1 MAGLHEIRRP
11 ARCSAG
17 RAGALLL
24 GCLVLGACL
33 GTFAKYLD
41 HRQGALPALLQ
52 QVDQALD
59 FHNFLG
65 GFGPWLF
72 LALCIAVYSAA
83 PWYGAANAFAF
94 FAGMVSAYYLYGYFA
109 AGFFPKT
116 YAMLWLALTAVSPVL
131 AWLCWYAK
139 GSGPLALVLSAGIVG
154 VFLDITFSWGLFY
167 LSLRSW
173 LNGLLLLLTILVLG
187 RRGRELA
194 GMLAGGVVFAV
205 LLDRLLPVS
214 LW

>member
-52 QVDQALD
+52 QMDQALD

-116 YAMLWLALTAVSPVL
+116 YAMLWLALTGASPVL

-194 GMLAGGVVFAV
+194 GMLAGGVVLAV

>member
-1 MAGLHEIRRP
+1 
-11 ARCSAG
+11 
-17 RAGALLL
+17 
-24 GCLVLGACL
+24 
-33 GTFAKYLD
+33 
-41 HRQGALPALLQ
+41 
-52 QVDQALD
+52 
-59 FHNFLG
+59 
-65 GFGPWLF
+65 
-72 LALCIAVYSAA
+72 
-83 PWYGAANAFAF
+83 
-94 FAGMVSAYYLYGYFA
+94 MVSAYYLYGYFA

-173 LNGLLLLLTILVLG
+173 LDALLLLLTILVLG
-187 RRGRELA
+187 QRGRELA
-194 GMLAGGVVFAV
+194 GMLVGGAVFAV
-205 LLDRLLPVS
+205 LLDLLLPVS